1 MWAGR
6 WEAELGVAELVFALM
21 PLRHSP
27 TVPRLERVLGHI
39 DAREQQAEQLSELLL
54 RFRRQTTRRL
64 QDALATARQT
74 APGGDAQHQAGEGD
88 EEGLEDIL
96 EREEMAVEAGSDLET
111 SMVKE
116 KLYRAVLSFA
126 QDRLPPPP
134 ASTDGKEPEGRVGVA
149 VSLSG
154 GVDSMVLAFILA
166 HAVNTTSSAASDP
179 SSRQRGRRPPPP
191 RMDAVVAMHINYGNR
206 GEADAEAA
214 YVRQWCERH
223 RILYTERRMAE
234 AGLQRGVT
242 ARDEY
247 EKKTRE
253 ARYDLYKET
262 IGGGSAD
269 PAVAGVHCPG
279 VCVGHHVGDL
289 QENVISN
296 MMKGGTLLDLG
307 GMGESSVVN
316 GVSIWRPL
324 LPFTK
329 EQIYEFA
336 HRYGVPYFK
345 DTTPHWSTRG
355 HLRNELVPLLS
366 STYLPLKLAQTQL
379 ETQVCATC
387 NLCNRSTSNR

>member
-1 MWAGR
+1 
-6 WEAELGVAELVFALM
+6 
-21 PLRHSP
+21 
-27 TVPRLERVLGHI
+27 
-39 DAREQQAEQLSELLL
+39 
-54 RFRRQTTRRL
+54 
-64 QDALATARQT
+64 
-74 APGGDAQHQAGEGD
+74 
-88 EEGLEDIL
+88 
-96 EREEMAVEAGSDLET
+96 
-111 SMVKE
+111 
-116 KLYRAVLSFA
+116 
-126 QDRLPPPP
+126 
-134 ASTDGKEPEGRVGVA
+134 
-149 VSLSG
+149 
-154 GVDSMVLAFILA
+154 
-166 HAVNTTSSAASDP
+166 
-179 SSRQRGRRPPPP
+179 
-191 RMDAVVAMHINYGNR
+191 
-206 GEADAEAA
+206 
-214 YVRQWCERH
+214 
-223 RILYTERRMAE
+223 MAE

-269 PAVAGVHCPG
+269 PAVAGVRCPG

-329 EQIYEFA
+329 EQIYDFA

-366 STYLPLKLAQTQL
+366 STYLPSRSLR
-379 ETQVCATC
+379 
-387 NLCNRSTSNR
+387 NLRNRSTSNR